1 VFSIKDE
8 IPGFGLSLRLS
19 SLNIL
24 EVQDTFCV
32 RVESAEI
39 ERMTDRVK
47 TLYHFILTLKG

>member
-19 SLNIL
+19 SWNIL
-24 EVQDTFCV
+24 EVQDTFYV

-39 ERMTDRVK
+39 KRMTDRVK